1 MLSAVPSSAESNA
14 VSFLVAEDD
23 VLLGRV
29 LLRVLSEHGTTELVT
44 TAREARTKLAK
55 QSFTAVVVDIGLP
68 DGSGLDLINDARER
82 DPSVSALV
90 VSGRVDE
97 RRLAAAHHLGASYLL
112 KPVDM
117 RELALFAVRMRARK
131 RKRHEKIAEVVKR
144 WAFEYELTGAEAAM
158 LELSALGSTR
168 ASLPEQRGVS
178 PGTVKKQVHVLLT
191 KTGDTSLEGAVSRL
205 LRAIVVDV

>member
-1 MLSAVPSSAESNA
+1 MLSAVPSSVESSE

-29 LLRVLSEHGTTELVT
+29 LVRVLSEHGKTELVT
-44 TAREARTKLAK
+44 TAKEARSKLATR
-55 QSFTAVVVDIGLP
+55 SFTAVVVDIGLP
-68 DGSGLDLINDARER
+68 DGSGLDLINDAREL

-144 WAFEYELTGAEAAM
+144 WANEYELTGAEAAM
-158 LELSALGSTR
+158 LELSALGSPR
-168 ASLPEQRGVS
+168 ARLSEQRGVS
-178 PGTVKKQVHVLLT
+178 AGTVKKQVHILLT

-205 LRAIVVDV
+205 LRAIVVEA

>member
-1 MLSAVPSSAESNA
+1 MVSAVPSSAENPE

-29 LLRVLSEHGTTELVT
+29 LVRVLSEHGTTELVT
-44 TAREARTKLAK
+44 TARDARAKLATR
-55 QSFTAVVVDIGLP
+55 SFTAVVVDIGLP
-68 DGSGLDLINDARER
+68 DGSGLDLINHAREL
-82 DPSVSALV
+82 DPSVAALV

-97 RRLAAAHHLGASYLL
+97 RRLAAAHHLDASYLL

-117 RELALFAVRMRARK
+117 RELALFAVRMRART

-144 WAFEYELTGAEAAM
+144 WAHEYELTGAEAAM
-158 LELSALGSTR
+158 LELSALGSPR

-191 KTGDTSLEGAVSRL
+191 KTGDASLEGAVSRL
-205 LRAIVVDV
+205 LRAIVVDA